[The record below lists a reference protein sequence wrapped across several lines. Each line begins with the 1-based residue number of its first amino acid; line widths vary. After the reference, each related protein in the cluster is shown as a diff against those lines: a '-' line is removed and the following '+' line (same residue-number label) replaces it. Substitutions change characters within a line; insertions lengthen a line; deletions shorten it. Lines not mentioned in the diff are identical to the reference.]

1 MNEHGPRVDTAT
13 ALRDFDAWLVA
24 HPTVVTDMQ
33 QVLSDELSDAGIN
46 FDQVSVRIKDRGSY
60 LRKLRDTEHPDYRD
74 FESAHDVLGVRV
86 TVFTT
91 AEIPLL
97 VSVMRGIFDVHSVT
111 DKTAQ
116 TAAQGVFGYAS
127 RHVIATVT
135 GDTLPSLQEYDG
147 RLIEIQ
153 LRTVLQHAWAEFEHD
168 VRYKN
173 PGHELTAEVHRAFTL
188 AAGLIEVADQQFDMI
203 SRHTRTDGSTTEDTE
218 LTATNLPGVLTML
231 VGSDYPMSK
240 AEYYGFAVDM
250 LAANG
255 ITTIGELEQLC
266 DPDTLEELKDVMGF
280 GYPPGQVRLIDDLL
294 LFSYGRDHIRR
305 TVHIGDNPASRPGRL
320 GNRWQRMGQK
330 GKE

>member
-1 MNEHGPRVDTAT
+1 MNSAVSQRA
-13 ALRDFDAWLVA
+13 ALRDFDAWLAA
-24 HPTVVTDMQ
+24 HPTVVSDIQ
-33 QVLSDELSDAGIN
+33 QVIAEELADDGIA

-60 LRKLRDTEHPDYRD
+60 LRKLNDPGHPDYRD

-86 TVFTT
+86 TVFTNS
-91 AEIPLL
+91 EIPQL
-97 VSVMRGIFDVHSVT
+97 VSVMRSLFDVQSVT
-111 DKTAQ
+111 DKSAQ

-127 RHVIATVT
+127 RHVIARIT
-135 GDTLPSLQEYDG
+135 GETLPSLQELDG
-147 RLIEIQ
+147 RLIEVQ

-173 PGHELTAEVHRAFTL
+173 PGHELTPEVHRAFTL
-188 AAGLIEVADQQFDMI
+188 AAGLIEVADQQFDEI
-203 SRHTRTDGSTTEDTE
+203 VRQTNADGAGNEETE
-218 LTATNLPGVLTML
+218 LTATTLPGVLTMV
-231 VGSDYPMSK
+231 VGSEYPMSK

-255 ITTIGELEQLC
+255 VTTIGELETLC
-266 DPDTLEELKDVMGF
+266 SPEALDQLKDVMGF

-294 LFSYGRDHIRR
+294 LFTYGRDHIRR

-330 GKE
+330 LFNPRS